1 MITSVARIR
10 ELNDEFR
17 TTLRGGRVLMT
28 NGVQAC
34 GPDVI
39 ALALTKTREFTEF
52 DGDNDPHDE
61 HEFGNFKIA
70 DEEFF
75 WKIDYYDKEME
86 FGSEDPADP
95 AITMRVLTIMLA
107 SEY

>member
-1 MITSVARIR
+1 MTTSIASIKA
-10 ELNDEFR
+10 LNDEFR
-17 TTLRGGRVLMT
+17 TRLTGGRVLMT

-34 GPDVI
+34 GPDII
-39 ALALTKTREFTEF
+39 ANVLTKVREFTEF

-61 HEFGNFKIA
+61 HEFGNFEFAGK
-70 DEEFF
+70 EFF
-75 WKIDYYDKEME
+75 WKIDYYDRSME

>member
-1 MITSVARIR
+1 MTASADRIKA
-10 ELNDEFR
+10 LNDEFR
-17 TTLRGGRVLMT
+17 ITLRGGRVLMT

-39 ALALTKTREFTEF
+39 ALVLTKTREFTEF

-61 HEFGNFKIA
+61 HEFGSFEIA
-70 DEEFF
+70 GEEFF
-75 WKIDYYDKEME
+75 WKIDYYDKEMK

-95 AITMRVLTIMLA
+95 AITMRVMTIMLA